1 MKRQII
7 RIDEDKCNGCGL
19 CVPSCAEGSLQI
31 VNGKA
36 RLVADKLCDGLGACL
51 GECPQGALM
60 IEEREAD
67 AFDELAVHAH
77 LRQAEKAEPLA
88 CGCPGTMTRALTPGK
103 GVAETVLAQGEAA
116 SELGQWPVKLKLVN
130 PAAAYFKHADLLVAA
145 DCVPFAFANFHQN
158 LLRGHA
164 LAISCPKLD
173 ETVPAVEKLAE
184 IIRINDLSSITV
196 VHMEVPCCS
205 GLISIVRE
213 TVQRSG
219 VNVLFE
225 AVRISLDG
233 AVMDR
238 KQIKLS

>member
-36 RLVADKLCDGLGACL
+36 RLIADNLCDGLGACL
-51 GECPQGALM
+51 GECPQGALQ
-60 IEEREAD
+60 IEEREAE
-67 AFDELAVHAH
+67 AFDEQAVHAH
-77 LRQAEKAEPLA
+77 LQQAEKPKIDVCA
-88 CGCPGTMTRALTPGK
+88 CPGTMTRTLAAGK
-103 GVAETVLAQGEAA
+103 RDAEITTAQGEGV

-130 PAAAYFKHADLLVAA
+130 PAAAYFKNAELLVAA
-145 DCVPFAFANFHQN
+145 DCVPFAFADFHQN

-173 ETVPAVEKLAE
+173 ETLPSVEKLAE
-184 IIRINDLSSITV
+184 IIRVNDLKGITV
-196 VHMEVPCCS
+196 VHMEVPCCN

-213 TVQRSG
+213 ALQRSG
-219 VNVLFE
+219 VNVPFT
-225 AVRISLDG
+225 AIRISLEG
-233 AVMDR
+233 KIIES
-238 KQIKLS
+238 KQLDF